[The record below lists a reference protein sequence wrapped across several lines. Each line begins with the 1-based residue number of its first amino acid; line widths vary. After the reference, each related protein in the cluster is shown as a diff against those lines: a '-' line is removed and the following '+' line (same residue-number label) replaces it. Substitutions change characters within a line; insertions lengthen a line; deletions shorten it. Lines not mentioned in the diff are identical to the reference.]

1 MSNAIQRL
9 KDTGCNTQIVL
20 SCYFKILFFKTL
32 FLSVYFA
39 LDQRLDL
46 TRANANDTDQVKGQI
61 VISLLSREQHN
72 SSSCHE
78 NSATPV
84 VQTVVDALGNVASPV
99 SPAGVQE
106 AATASV
112 TSPLPQGIIK
122 KQQQIGMN
130 SKTLFSLFLIQVGR
144 KGEHP
149 VAVGIT

>member
-1 MSNAIQRL
+1 MSTS
-9 KDTGCNTQIVL
+9 K
-20 SCYFKILFFKTL
+20 LFVSL
-32 FLSVYFA
+32 FVCFS
-39 LDQRLDL
+39 DQRLDL

-84 VQTVVDALGNVASPV
+84 VQTVVDALGNVASPA
-99 SPAGVQE
+99 SPAGIQE

-112 TSPLPQGIIK
+112 TSPLPQGKLNNNNNNNLMTFIDK
-122 KQQQIGMN
+122 CVHDG
-130 SKTLFSLFLIQVGR
+130 QVGR
-144 KGEHP
+144 KGGHP